1 MNGKPGPVG
10 RGRPKRDDI
19 GSSPRISSTQWPS
32 DLFLLGRR
40 DGIYRVLACH
50 SALRP
55 KTVPKRWMPRII
67 GAWTRDLGAHT
78 RCRMPSFRSGNCGP
92 VREGKGGNRLAQGF
106 RGVAANWQQESQ
118 NCRSDRSFRLSF
130 DVVLRQISVRVWATP
145 QNRPINRVIMLFT
158 TWGAVETCSTSG
170 DPPGELADFLA
181 FSLPLRL

>member
-1 MNGKPGPVG
+1 MALPAVRPHG
-10 RGRPKRDDI
+10 RK
-19 GSSPRISSTQWPS
+19 
-32 DLFLLGRR
+32 LF
-40 DGIYRVLACH
+40 
-50 SALRP
+50 
-55 KTVPKRWMPRII
+55 PKRWMPRIHRGLDARLRRPHPLPHAIVSI
-67 GAWTRDLGAHT
+67 GKL
-78 RCRMPSFRSGNCGP
+78 SP

-118 NCRSDRSFRLSF
+118 NCRSDRIFRLSF